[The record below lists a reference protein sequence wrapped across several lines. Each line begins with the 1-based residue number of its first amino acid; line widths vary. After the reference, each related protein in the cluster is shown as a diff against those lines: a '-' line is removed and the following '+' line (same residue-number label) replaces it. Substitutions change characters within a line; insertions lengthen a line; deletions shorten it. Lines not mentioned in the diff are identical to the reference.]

1 MHYIHT
7 KNWLVE
13 IGAEIICNFIIVWA
27 RTVVNIVNHSNLLV
41 SVFDKPR
48 AVVAAPVRIYAVA
61 YEFEMIHIYTIA
73 LQGASNRRLV
83 ARSAYKINGIFLRK
97 FCYQRIW
104 YAKTYA
110 ISPIA

>member
-41 SVFDKPR
+41 SVFYKPR

-61 YEFEMIHIYTIA
+61 YEFQVIHIYSVV
-73 LQGASNRRLV
+73 LQGCPYRRLV
-83 ARSAYKINGIFLRK
+83 I
-97 FCYQRIW
+97 
-104 YAKTYA
+104 
-110 ISPIA
+110 